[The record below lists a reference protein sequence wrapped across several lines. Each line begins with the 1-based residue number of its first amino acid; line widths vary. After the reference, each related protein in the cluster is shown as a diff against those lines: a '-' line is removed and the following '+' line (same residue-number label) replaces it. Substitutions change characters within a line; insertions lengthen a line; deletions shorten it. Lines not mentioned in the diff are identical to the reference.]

1 MGIALL
7 EIQEYRAVLN
17 ALITL
22 QRDDDGPMSKTAS
35 LTRRLAPVALVA
47 ALAFGLGA
55 CSHTAGG
62 GDFAKP
68 VASASGSPIDPG
80 PAAAAPVAA
89 SPDANPVNVGT
100 INAAS
105 DAPVAPT
112 KTLKPKKP
120 AKVAKAPPPAP
131 SPANDP
137 FAAPTAFAAEP
148 KPAPGEPEKVPAPV
162 VKTVRD
168 DGFPNI
174 NSPPPEPTG
183 KLLTPEERA
192 RVISELEALKNRQ
205 GVAPQKAPAKKCTA
219 EQIAA
224 GAAGCPA
231 PSN

>member
-17 ALITL
+17 VLITL
-22 QRDDDGPMSKTAS
+22 QRDDIAPMSKTAS
-35 LTRRLAPVALVA
+35 LTRRFAPVALVV

-80 PAAAAPVAA
+80 PTAAAPAA
-89 SPDANPVNVGT
+89 ANPDANPVNVGT
-100 INAAS
+100 INAAT
-105 DAPVAPT
+105 DAPV
-112 KTLKPKKP
+112 KTAKPKKP
-120 AKVAKAPPPAP
+120 AKVVKAAPPP

-137 FAAPTAFAAEP
+137 FAAPAAFVAEP
-148 KPAPGEPEKVPAPV
+148 KPGPGEPEKVPAPV

-219 EQIAA
+219 DQIAA

>member
-1 MGIALL
+1 
-7 EIQEYRAVLN
+7 
-17 ALITL
+17 
-22 QRDDDGPMSKTAS
+22 MSTTAS
-35 LTRRLAPVALVA
+35 LTRRLAPFALMA
-47 ALAFGLGA
+47 ALGLGLGA

-80 PAAAAPVAA
+80 PAAAPAPATA
-89 SPDANPVNVGT
+89 DANPVNVGT

-105 DAPVAPT
+105 DAPAAPVRT
-112 KTLKPKKP
+112 KKPAVP
-120 AKVAKAPPPAP
+120 AKVAKAAP
-131 SPANDP
+131 
-137 FAAPTAFAAEP
+137 AAPEPSVAPAAFAAEP
-148 KPAPGEPEKVPAPV
+148 QPLPGEPEKVPAPV

-174 NSPPPEPTG
+174 NAPPPEPTG

-219 EQIAA
+219 DQIAA
-224 GAAGCPA
+224 GVAGCPA
-231 PSN
+231 PTN